1 MGDMKAAKYVTGLLT
16 VTIAVL
22 FLAGQPARA
31 VSTNDKYIGNQTHLR
46 QIKADKAWSMVHSNT
61 STIVAVLDTGVD
73 LDHPDLKDNLLPGV
87 NLVNPGRP
95 PEDDNGH
102 GTEVAGILGARGNN
116 GIGVSGVLWNAR
128 ILPIKVLDRD
138 AVAENI
144 DTVARGIDAAL
155 DRGAKVILMSV
166 SSLSYSK
173 ALEDAVRRAEAKG
186 AVLIAASGNEGNRV
200 AYPAAYPTV
209 IAVGAVHPNHEPLYQ
224 SNFGPELKIVA
235 PGRSIY
241 TTRMGGRYGAISGTS
256 AAAPQVAGAAALI
269 LARNP
274 RMSPLDV
281 RQLLYQTANDLGQ
294 PGWDRKTGYGI
305 VDVSRAVRT
314 RPSLDFHEPNNSMAA
329 ARPFPIESQL
339 RAQLTPS
346 DTVDWYYMDIP
357 YDGKVTLTA
366 SVTSQVGSPMAVT
379 VYPENR
385 SPVTYYIGNGDTLTI
400 PAKAG
405 RMEMKLERSGGVAS
419 FTYVLTSKFAISPDR
434 YERNNDM
441 QTARPLVGNQIG
453 VTGNF
458 HEGKDE
464 DWFSY
469 YVREQGKLNV
479 TVTAD
484 TKRIDLKLHIGKQN
498 GRQVSWDAPYDNGSR
513 NDPSERVQKEVT
525 PGKYYIRL
533 TEYWR
538 NAVNGEYQLN
548 VSYTPVRKD
557 TNEPNDSYR
566 QASRLLSGYLMT
578 GTLPSKNDY
587 DWFRFDVDSESY
599 VSIGAPF
606 VPVSS
611 GMNIAVYG
619 GTTFNYALASEN
631 EVAELSDQG
640 KRILGVKLRPGTYY
654 VRLNSLVPFKYDAYR
669 LTLYKEKL
677 VDGYRDIAYHWA
689 RADIARLSRKGV
701 VHGFED
707 ATFQPN
713 QPVTRAQ
720 FATMLIQAMRA
731 KGMDIGTYT
740 GRKPF
745 NDLSRSHW
753 AYSNITQ
760 AYRLGILHGYPNK
773 TIKPDQVM
781 TRAEMALMVAR
792 AQNALLYKRSRSSYR
807 DVPVTHWASPAIEA
821 LTSRGWINGYGSTFR
836 PQGYATRAEVVVLL
850 AKAYKL

>member
-1 MGDMKAAKYVTGLLT
+1 MKAAKYITGWLT

-22 FLAGQPARA
+22 FLAGQSAHA
-31 VSTNDKYIGNQTHLR
+31 VSTNDRYIGNQSHLK

-61 STIVAVLDTGVD
+61 STIIAVLDTGVD

-95 PEDDNGH
+95 PDDDNGH
-102 GTEVAGILGARGNN
+102 GTEVAGILAAKGNN

-144 DTVARGIDAAL
+144 DTVARGIDVAL

-173 ALEDAVRRAEAKG
+173 ALEAAVRRAEAKG
-186 AVLIAASGNEGNRV
+186 AVLVAASGNEGNRV

-209 IAVGAVHPNHEPLYQ
+209 IAVGAVQPNNLPLPQ
-224 SNFGPELKIVA
+224 SNYGPELNIMA
-235 PGRSIY
+235 PGRTIY
-241 TTRMGGRYGAISGTS
+241 TTRRGGGYGAISGTS
-256 AAAPQVAGAAALI
+256 AAAPQVAGTAALI

-274 RMSPLDV
+274 HLSPLDV

-294 PGWDRKTGYGI
+294 AGWDRNTGYGLL
-305 VDVSRAVRT
+305 DVSRAVRT
-314 RPSLDFHEPNNSMAA
+314 RPSFDFHEPNNNAQGA
-329 ARPFPIESQL
+329 KPFPIESQL
-339 RAQLTPS
+339 RAQLTQS
-346 DTVDWYYMDIP
+346 DPIDWYYMDIP

-366 SVTSQVGSPMAVT
+366 SVTSQVGSPMAAT
-379 VYPENR
+379 FYPENR

-405 RMEMKLERSGGVAS
+405 RMEIKLERSGGVAS
-419 FTYVLTSKFAISPDR
+419 FTYLLTSRFTINPDR

-441 QTARPLVGNQIG
+441 QTARPLVGNEIR
-453 VTGNF
+453 VIGNF
-458 HEGKDE
+458 HEGGDE

-469 YVREQGKLNV
+469 YVREQGKLNI

-484 TKRIDLKLHIGKQN
+484 TKRVDLKLHIGKQN
-498 GRQVSWDAPYDNGSR
+498 GKQVSWDAPYDNGSR
-513 NDPSERVQKEVT
+513 NDPTERTQKEVT

-557 TNEPNDSYR
+557 ANEPNDSYR
-566 QASRLLSGYLMT
+566 QASRLLNGTIMT

-587 DWFRFDVDSESY
+587 DWFQFHLDSESY
-599 VSIGAPF
+599 VTIGAPL
-606 VPVSS
+606 VPVAS
-611 GMNIAVYG
+611 GVNIALYG
-619 GTTFNYALASEN
+619 GNTFNYALATEN
-631 EVAELSDQG
+631 QVAELSDQG

-654 VRLNSLVPFKYDAYR
+654 IRLNSLVPFKYDAYR

-677 VDGYRDIAYHWA
+677 TDGYRDIAYHWA
-689 RADIARLSRKGV
+689 RADIARLSKKGV
-701 VHGFED
+701 IHGFED
-707 ATFQPN
+707 ATFRPN

-720 FATMLIQAMRA
+720 FATMLVQAMRT
-731 KGMDIGTYT
+731 KGLAVGTYS
-740 GRKPF
+740 GKNPF
-745 NDLSRSHW
+745 QDVSRSHW
-753 AYSNITQ
+753 AYQNLAQ
-760 AYRLGILHGYPNK
+760 AYRLGIVKGYPNK
-773 TIKPDQVM
+773 TIKPNQVI
-781 TRAEMALMVAR
+781 TRAEMAAMVAR

-807 DVPVTHWASPAIEA
+807 DVPTTHWASPAIEA
-821 LTSRGWINGYGSTFR
+821 LTARRWVNGYGSTFR

-850 AKAYKL
+850 AKVYKL